1 MTLKFRW
8 PQSLAFVSLLLLT
21 ASAVEWLRKMSSR
34 LIPAF
39 LCVCLSSCA
48 VTDAILD
55 VPMSLFDDDGNEV
68 ETTVGDALAD
78 NSDGISSVVGDVLGG
93 VNPLLGLLG
102 AGGAAALLGGAR
114 RKKKAALAV
123 ADSAAAEVKET
134 KA

>member
-1 MTLKFRW
+1 
-8 PQSLAFVSLLLLT
+8 
-21 ASAVEWLRKMSSR
+21 
-34 LIPAF
+34 
-39 LCVCLSSCA
+39 
-48 VTDAILD
+48 
-55 VPMSLFDDDGNEV
+55 MSLFDDDGNEV